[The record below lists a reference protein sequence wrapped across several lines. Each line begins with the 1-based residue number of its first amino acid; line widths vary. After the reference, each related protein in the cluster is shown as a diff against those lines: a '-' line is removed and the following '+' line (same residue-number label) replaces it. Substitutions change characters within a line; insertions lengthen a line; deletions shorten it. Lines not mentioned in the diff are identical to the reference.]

1 MCQLCERKYDESA
14 VVSFHKENRQ
24 LLAGDSWTAL
34 EGGVDEE
41 DRLFLIACGE
51 DETERY
57 YPKFCP
63 ECGRQLQR

>member
-1 MCQLCERKYDESA
+1 MCQLCERKHDESA
-14 VVSFHKENRQ
+14 VVSSHKENRE
-24 LLAGDSWTAL
+24 LLAGDPWTTL
-34 EGGVDEE
+34 ECGVDNE

-51 DETERY
+51 DETEHY